1 MILIFSLHPSLKLEA
16 TKLHFFL
23 LYYFKLPQAYISD
36 SNTSFNFFVEISQNY
51 VRHFIK
57 IQIQFKFGKMIK
69 NKLLN
74 YICFKQVFKKY

>member
-51 VRHFIK
+51 VRYNVSHIEIATIIK

-69 NKLLN
+69 NQLK
-74 YICFKQVFKKY
+74 ISF